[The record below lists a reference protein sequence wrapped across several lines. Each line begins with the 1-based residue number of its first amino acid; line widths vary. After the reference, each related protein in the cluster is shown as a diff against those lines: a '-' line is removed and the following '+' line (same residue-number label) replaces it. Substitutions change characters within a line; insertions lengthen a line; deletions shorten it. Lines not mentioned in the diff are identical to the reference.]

1 MSAMFTNRIS
11 QKLHEEHRAT
21 MAIMERLETLLTSQ
35 RRAPPDSNAHA
46 SFLRDVAV
54 SVESEVNR
62 HFDFEE
68 HHLFTFLDS
77 AGDVAIGAHLTA
89 EHTAMRPLGARLATL
104 SRAAAAGGCDE
115 ASWNELRQV
124 GMDYCE
130 RMLTHVQ
137 KEEMA
142 LLPLIE
148 ESMDVETEEQ
158 LYDVYVANA

>member
-1 MSAMFTNRIS
+1 MFTNRIS

-21 MAIMERLETLLTSQ
+21 MAVMERLEALLTSQ
-35 RRAPPDSNAHA
+35 RRAPPNGNTHA
-46 SFLRDVAV
+46 ALLRDVAA

-68 HHLFTFLDS
+68 RELFTLLDT

-89 EHTAMRPLGARLATL
+89 EHTAMRPLGARLAEL
-104 SRAAAAGGCDE
+104 SRTVASGGCDD
-115 ASWNELRQV
+115 ASWAELRQV
-124 GMDYCE
+124 GLELCE

-148 ESMDVETEEQ
+148 ESMDVETEER
-158 LYDVYVANA
+158 LYEDYVANA

>member
-1 MSAMFTNRIS
+1 MFTNRIS

-21 MAIMERLETLLTSQ
+21 MAVMERLEALLSSQ
-35 RRAPPDSNAHA
+35 RRAPPDGNTHA
-46 SFLRDVAV
+46 TLLRDVAA

-68 HHLFTFLDS
+68 RELFTFLD
-77 AGDVAIGAHLTA
+77 AVGDTAIGAHLTA
-89 EHTAMRPLGARLATL
+89 EHTAMRPLGARLAKL
-104 SRAAAAGGCDE
+104 SRAAAGGCDDT
-115 ASWNELRQV
+115 SWSELRQV
-124 GMDYCE
+124 GLELCE

-148 ESMDVETEEQ
+148 EAMDVETEER
-158 LYDVYVANA
+158 LYDAYVANA

>member
-1 MSAMFTNRIS
+1 MFTNRIS

-21 MAIMERLETLLTSQ
+21 MAVMERLEALLTSQ
-35 RRAPPDSNAHA
+35 RRAPPNGNTHA
-46 SFLRDVAV
+46 ALLRDVAA

-68 HHLFTFLDS
+68 RQLFTFLDTV
-77 AGDVAIGAHLTA
+77 GDAAIGAHLTA
-89 EHTAMRPLGARLATL
+89 EHTAMRPLGARLAKL
-104 SRAAAAGGCDE
+104 SRAAAAGGSDD
-115 ASWNELRQV
+115 ASWAELRQV
-124 GMDYCE
+124 GLELCE

-148 ESMDVETEEQ
+148 ESMDVETEER
-158 LYDVYVANA
+158 LYEDYVENA

>member
-1 MSAMFTNRIS
+1 MFTNRIS

-21 MAIMERLETLLTSQ
+21 MAVMERLEALLTRE
-35 RRAPPDSNAHA
+35 RRAPPDGNTHA
-46 SFLRDVAV
+46 ALLRDVAA

-68 HHLFTFLDS
+68 RELFTFLD
-77 AGDVAIGAHLTA
+77 AVGDTAIGAHLTA
-89 EHTAMRPLGARLATL
+89 EHTAMRPLGARLAKL
-104 SRAAAAGGCDE
+104 SRAAAGGCDDT
-115 ASWNELRQV
+115 SWSELRQV
-124 GMDYCE
+124 GLELCE

-148 ESMDVETEEQ
+148 EAMDVETEER
-158 LYDVYVANA
+158 LYDAYVANA

>member
-1 MSAMFTNRIS
+1 MFTNRIS

-21 MAIMERLETLLTSQ
+21 MAVMERLEALLSSQ
-35 RRAPPDSNAHA
+35 RRAPPDGNTHA
-46 SFLRDVAV
+46 ALLRDVAA

-68 HHLFTFLDS
+68 RELFTFLD
-77 AGDVAIGAHLTA
+77 AVGDTAIGAHLTA
-89 EHTAMRPLGARLATL
+89 EHTAMRPLGARLAKL
-104 SRAAAAGGCDE
+104 SRAAAGGCDDT
-115 ASWNELRQV
+115 SWSELRQV
-124 GMDYCE
+124 GLELCE

-148 ESMDVETEEQ
+148 EAMDVETEER

>member
-1 MSAMFTNRIS
+1 MFTNRIS

-21 MAIMERLETLLTSQ
+21 MAVMERLEALLSSQ
-35 RRAPPDSNAHA
+35 RRAPPDGNTHA
-46 SFLRDVAV
+46 ALLRDVAA

-68 HHLFTFLDS
+68 RELFTFLD
-77 AGDVAIGAHLTA
+77 AVGDTAIGAHLTA
-89 EHTAMRPLGARLATL
+89 EHTAMRPLGARLAKL
-104 SRAAAAGGCDE
+104 SRAAAGGCDDT
-115 ASWNELRQV
+115 SWSELRQV
-124 GMDYCE
+124 GLELCE

-148 ESMDVETEEQ
+148 EAMDVETEER
-158 LYDVYVANA
+158 LYDAYVANA